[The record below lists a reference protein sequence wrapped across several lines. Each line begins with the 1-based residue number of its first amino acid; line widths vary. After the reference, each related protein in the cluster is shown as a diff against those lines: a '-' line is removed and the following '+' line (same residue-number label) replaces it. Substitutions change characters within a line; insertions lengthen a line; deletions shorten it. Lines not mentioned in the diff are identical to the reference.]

1 MGEKSSGKRSVTVAL
16 FFTVLCMIATACF
29 QMKTNNILRELATV
43 PLRASA
49 LETEMPSTNFSTT
62 SNAVTTLPAP
72 DATQPSVSQI
82 QNTQSV
88 EHLQKVNTEKL
99 TTTRPQTEKN
109 TKISPVLIVNTSTK
123 RIHSPD
129 CSYAQN
135 IKAENRTEIQKD
147 ELSAYEEKGYALC
160 GHCKG
165 CAK

>member
-1 MGEKSSGKRSVTVAL
+1 MGEKSSGKRTVAVAL

-49 LETEMPSTNFSTT
+49 LETEMPSTNFSIT

-88 EHLQKVNTEKL
+88 QHLQKANTEKL

-109 TKISPVLIVNTSTK
+109 T
-123 RIHSPD
+123 
-129 CSYAQN
+129 
-135 IKAENRTEIQKD
+135 EIRF
-147 ELSAYEEKGYALC
+147 
-160 GHCKG
+160 
-165 CAK
+165 